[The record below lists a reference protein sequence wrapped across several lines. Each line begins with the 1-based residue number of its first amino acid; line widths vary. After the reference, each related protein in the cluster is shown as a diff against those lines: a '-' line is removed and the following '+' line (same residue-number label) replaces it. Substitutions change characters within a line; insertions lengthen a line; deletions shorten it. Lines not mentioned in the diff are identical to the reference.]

1 MSRSLTVFCSVL
13 VLASMLYAQNAPEA
27 PAGYRAELQKGTS
40 FTGFQWTPG
49 VDNFNGKLAAIIPTY
64 SGEGGLGQMSLYGIK
79 YGYFISTGW
88 AVGGVLDF
96 GSQSSKRDLPG
107 GDQAK
112 TSSTQFGI
120 TAFGKYFLQ
129 PKFKDVTVWLGA
141 GISFGSYSSTDE
153 TTGTN
158 PDKTEYSATSIGIAA
173 DFGAQYFFAEG
184 FSLSADYMLGFLNFS
199 EPEVTTTNGNVSTT
213 VKGPS
218 ATFFGTMTGS
228 LGINFY
234 F

>member
-1 MSRSLTVFCSVL
+1 MIRSFTVICSIL
-13 VLASMLYAQNAPEA
+13 LLASMLYAQTAPEA

-49 VDNFNGKLAAIIPTY
+49 VDNFNGKLAAIVPSY
-64 SGEGGLGQMSLYGIK
+64 SNQNGLGQMSLYGIK

-88 AVGGVLDF
+88 AVGGVVDF
-96 GSQSSKRDLPG
+96 GSQSSSVDNNQG
-107 GDQAK
+107 GQDK
-112 TSSTQFGI
+112 TSLTQFGI

-129 PKFKDVTVWLGA
+129 PKFQDVTVWLGA
-141 GISFGSYSSTDE
+141 GISFGSYSTTDE
-153 TTGTN
+153 STGTVPN
-158 PDKTEYSATSIGIAA
+158 KTEYSATSFGVAA

-184 FSLSADYMLGFLNFS
+184 FSLSADYMIGFISFG
-199 EPEVTTTNGNVSTT
+199 EPEVTATNGNVSTT

-218 ATFFGTMTGS
+218 ASFFGTMTGS